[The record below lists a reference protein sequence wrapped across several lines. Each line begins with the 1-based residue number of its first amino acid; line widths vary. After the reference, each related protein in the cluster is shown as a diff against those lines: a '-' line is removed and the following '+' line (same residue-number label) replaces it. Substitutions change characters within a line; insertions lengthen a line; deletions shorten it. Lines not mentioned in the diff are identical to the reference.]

1 MYTNKASR
9 ELTPNYLNEPYSG
22 TMSVDQGKELSLQD
36 MVTRELETQQNIV
49 KQGDRNNMTQS

>member
-9 ELTPNYLNEPYSG
+9 ELTPNYLNEPYNG
-22 TMSVDQGKELSLQD
+22 TMSVDHGREVSLQE